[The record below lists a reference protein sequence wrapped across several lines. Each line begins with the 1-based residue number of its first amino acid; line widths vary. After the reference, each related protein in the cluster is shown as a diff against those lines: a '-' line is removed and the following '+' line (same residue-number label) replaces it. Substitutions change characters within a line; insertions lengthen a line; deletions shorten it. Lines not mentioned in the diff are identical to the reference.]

1 MQQKYL
7 DFEDGKEMLTKKKC
21 YQMGL
26 KRWLRDSKP
35 AWSSQEPGLLNEAL
49 SQNKISF
56 LKKKK
61 KLYSKIKDI
70 PRLETIFNGRTYI

>member
-26 KRWLRDSKP
+26 KRWLR
-35 AWSSQEPGLLNEAL
+35 G
-49 SQNKISF
+49 
-56 LKKKK
+56 
-61 KLYSKIKDI
+61 
-70 PRLETIFNGRTYI
+70 